1 MAQVKTKSMG
11 ILKYMQSKSF
21 AEGFAEARAG
31 KPFNYDRIEAK
42 DDWQYEAGR
51 QFGMVYSGKLKDGNT
66 ISRNAARELNIAI
79 LTGVVVA

>member
-11 ILKYMQSKSF
+11 ILRYMQSKSF

-51 QFGMVYSGKLKDGNT
+51 QFGMVYAGKLKDGNT
-66 ISRNAARELNIAI
+66 ISRNAAYALGHAINNGHVIA
-79 LTGVVVA
+79 